1 MFIYSM
7 SLKIVQ
13 GSETHDTHIYHQNK
27 VVSIKIFIT
36 HYRLR
41 GIKTMFHRVQLLC
54 QEQRILFL
62 QNKYTYT
69 KKVYKGKWFFWW
81 VHINLIF
88 IRRSIHCSAHT
99 KNYYPNDFIHV
110 ILHYVEHAMLCYVM
124 FSEKKVIDCHKN
136 NVIKCRTKNIL
147 PESRLSHTLSFES
160 YGKYE
165 LHFSVFHCGPV
176 FL

>member
-1 MFIYSM
+1 M
-7 SLKIVQ
+7 V
-13 GSETHDTHIYHQNK
+13 
-27 VVSIKIFIT
+27 
-36 HYRLR
+36 
-41 GIKTMFHRVQLLC
+41 
-54 QEQRILFL
+54 
-62 QNKYTYT
+62 
-69 KKVYKGKWFFWW
+69 FWW

-110 ILHYVEHAMLCYVM
+110 ILHYIEHAMLCYVM
-124 FSEKKVIDCHKN
+124 FSEKKVIDCRKN

-176 FL
+176 FLQRERLVYSTNSPFHAVRSIFTVSNHHHHSFHIS